1 MRSVIP
7 LLMFGLFLQAGTA
20 TAASDPATTRV
31 AMKEKSAAT
40 FYVTTDIAGVGATEF
55 LVDTGSGY
63 ATINEVTLKALKSAG
78 NARFVR
84 NLRGVMADGSKRQV
98 PVYLISG
105 LSIGSECWLPDIE
118 VAVFPGKSRQIL
130 GLSALRKAAPFVFS
144 VDPPELQLSQCGH
157 PGTGVPTPA
166 S

>member
-1 MRSVIP
+1 MRPVTL
-7 LLMFGLFLQAGTA
+7 LLMFGLVLQAGTS
-20 TAASDPATTRV
+20 TAATDPTKARV

-40 FYVTTDIAGVGATEF
+40 FYVATDIAGVGTTEF

-63 ATINEVTLKALKSAG
+63 ATINEVTLKVLKSAG

-84 NLRGVMADGSKRQV
+84 NLQGVMADGSKRRV

-105 LSIGSECWLPDIE
+105 LNIGSECWLPDIE

-144 VDPPELQLSQCGH
+144 IDPPELQLSQCGQSA
-157 PGTGVPTPA
+157 PA

>member
-1 MRSVIP
+1 MRPVKP
-7 LLMFGLFLQAGTA
+7 LLMFGLILQAGIA

-40 FYVTTDIAGVGATEF
+40 FYVSTDIAGVGTTEF

-63 ATINEVTLKALKSAG
+63 ATINEVTLKALKRTG

-130 GLSALRKAAPFVFS
+130 GLSALRKASPFVFS

-157 PGTGVPTPA
+157 PATGA
-166 S
+166 SAPSS